1 MAFIGTPFMILHN
14 SNSWT
19 IKLEYSI
26 YHFYCTL
33 TVTDAHSR
41 GVLQLVLQT
50 KSIVRCTHTLAATE
64 ISGISERPASGLS
77 KLKCKG
83 RHASYRSAYFA
94 CLADALVST

>member
-1 MAFIGTPFMILHN
+1 MAFIGTPFMIFHN

-41 GVLQLVLQT
+41 GVLQIVLQT
-50 KSIVRCTHTLAATE
+50 KSIVRCTHTLADTE

-77 KLKCKG
+77 KCRG

-94 CLADALVST
+94 CPADALIST